1 MPIAYSAVFVAFLQ
15 IYATRPFVARA
26 QAKTAEGF
34 DNRLPRDQQTH
45 LDDFGKRALAA
56 HNNSFEAFA
65 PFAASVI
72 IAVSTSYR
80 TRAPLIDGLAM
91 AFVVLRAL
99 YIALYLGDVPGA
111 RSVVWTLGLAC
122 VIGLFVVSYFG

>member
-1 MPIAYSAVFVAFLQ
+1 MPIAYSAVFVAFLL

-26 QAKTAEGF
+26 QAKTQEGM
-34 DNRLPRDQQTH
+34 DNRHPREQYAR

-65 PFAASVI
+65 PFAAAVF
-72 IAVSTSYR
+72 IAVTTSYR

-111 RSVVWTLGLAC
+111 RSIVWSLGLAC
-122 VIGLFVVSYFG
+122 VIGLFVIPYFG